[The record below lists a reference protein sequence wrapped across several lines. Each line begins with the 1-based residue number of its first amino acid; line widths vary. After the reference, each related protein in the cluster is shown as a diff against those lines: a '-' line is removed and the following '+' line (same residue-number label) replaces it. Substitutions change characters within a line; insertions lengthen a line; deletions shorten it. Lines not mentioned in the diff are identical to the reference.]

1 ETSTAVLATGS
12 PQRVSEPGSGSPG
25 LIWGYPAP
33 PSSMARISATR
44 QAAAAA
50 AAASTTASPAPEP
63 SVLSRWLP
71 GEATPTLRRVERPH
85 VLRRPPIT
93 AAAIPAPTSIPSA
106 PHNHGAT
113 ASAASPRNQAM
124 TFSADTTLDK
134 PKRSTTN
141 RRTHLLR
148 HYPCRRGRV
157 PKSPCRA
164 ETPFRCVENPTL
176 SPVRGDNG
184 GQRRDGPA
192 PASRAGGGAATGRS
206 AENRRP
212 P

>member
-1 ETSTAVLATGS
+1 
-12 PQRVSEPGSGSPG
+12 
-25 LIWGYPAP
+25 
-33 PSSMARISATR
+33 
-44 QAAAAA
+44 
-50 AAASTTASPAPEP
+50 
-63 SVLSRWLP
+63 
-71 GEATPTLRRVERPH
+71 RPH

-212 P
+212 PLCRAAARLRRRDGHECRRHPHEGARCANSISSSDPDARSLPPASDRPRWPSSTGGSPLSPTTPPSCPVGARPI